1 MDLNYF
7 VSFSCF
13 IDDAMT
19 RIPAHLFK
27 SVLKLVQPQTLKSSA
42 VYSDA
47 RPVSI
52 MGEAVATEVGA
63 IPKILWTYWN
73 QSQPDSF
80 VLECIQSWH
89 LQCPD
94 YEVRLVH
101 PGNLAEFVEPGAL
114 PAQFQALHPT
124 KQSDW
129 LRLYLVAM
137 HGGFWLDASTLL
149 TRSLNWMQAGV
160 STDAELVGFYL
171 EKFTTNV
178 RMPVI
183 ESWAFGA
190 LAGGGFITAWQREF
204 HQALIVEGTEA
215 YLQRLQ
221 AQPDWGEIRQNIG
234 DPHYLLIHITA
245 QQVLRRKQY
254 SSLALFKAEDSAYY
268 YHHALRW
275 KWYLLYPQL
284 CRAQGPKISAPI
296 VKLRGGERRHF
307 AEMFKSH
314 GGAVPG
320 STWHRAL
327 NPEQ

>member
-80 VLECIQSWH
+80 VLECIQSWR

-149 TRSLNWMQAGV
+149 TRSLNWMQEGV

-178 RMPVI
+178 RLPVI

>member
-1 MDLNYF
+1 
-7 VSFSCF
+7 
-13 IDDAMT
+13 MT
-19 RIPAHLFK
+19 RIPARLFQ
-27 SVLKLVQPQTLKSSA
+27 SVLRLVQPQTLKSSA
-42 VYSDA
+42 VYGDA
-47 RPVSI
+47 RPVTI

-73 QSQPDSF
+73 QPQPDSF
-80 VLECIQSWH
+80 VLECIQSWR

-101 PGNLAEFVEPGAL
+101 PGNLADFVEPGAL
-114 PAQFQALHPT
+114 PAQFQELHPT

-160 STDAELVGFYL
+160 STDAEFVGFYL

-178 RMPVI
+178 RLPVI

-215 YLQRLQ
+215 YLQKLQ
-221 AQPDWGEIRQNIG
+221 VQPDWGDIRQNIG

-254 SSLALFKAEDSAYY
+254 SSMAVFKAEDSAYY
-268 YHHALRW
+268 YHHALHW

-284 CRAQGPKISAPI
+284 CRVQGPRVSAPI

-307 AEMFKSH
+307 AEMFKFH

>member
-1 MDLNYF
+1 
-7 VSFSCF
+7 
-13 IDDAMT
+13 MT
-19 RIPAHLFK
+19 RIPARLFQ

-42 VYSDA
+42 VYGDA
-47 RPVSI
+47 RPVTI

-73 QSQPDSF
+73 QPQPDSF
-80 VLECIQSWH
+80 VLECIQSWR

-101 PGNLAEFVEPGAL
+101 PGNLAEFVELGAL
-114 PAQFQALHPT
+114 PAQFQDLHPT

-129 LRLYLVAM
+129 LRLYLVAR

-149 TRSLNWMQAGV
+149 TRSLNWMQAAV
-160 STDAELVGFYL
+160 SAEAEFVGFYL
-171 EKFTTNV
+171 EKFTTNA

-221 AQPDWGEIRQNIG
+221 GQPDWDDIRQNIG

-254 SSLALFKAEDSAYY
+254 SCMAVFKAEDSAYY

-284 CRAQGPKISAPI
+284 CRVQGPKVSAPI

-307 AEMFKSH
+307 AQMFESH

>member
-1 MDLNYF
+1 
-7 VSFSCF
+7 
-13 IDDAMT
+13 MT
-19 RIPAHLFK
+19 RIPARLFQ
-27 SVLKLVQPQTLKSSA
+27 SVLRLVQPQTLKSSA
-42 VYSDA
+42 VYGDA
-47 RPVSI
+47 RPVTI
-52 MGEAVATEVGA
+52 MGEAVVTEVGA

-73 QSQPDSF
+73 QPQPDSF
-80 VLECIQSWH
+80 VLECIQSWR

-101 PGNLAEFVEPGAL
+101 PGNLAEFVERGAL
-114 PAQFQALHPT
+114 PAQFEELHPT

-129 LRLYLVAM
+129 LRLYLVAR

-149 TRSLNWMQAGV
+149 TRSLNWMQAAVG
-160 STDAELVGFYL
+160 AEFVGFYL

-190 LAGGGFITAWQREF
+190 LAGSGFITAWQREF

-221 AQPDWGEIRQNIG
+221 GQPDWGDIRQNIG

-254 SSLALFKAEDSAYY
+254 SSMAVFKAEDSAYY

-284 CRAQGPKISAPI
+284 CRVQGPKVSAPI

>member
-1 MDLNYF
+1 
-7 VSFSCF
+7 
-13 IDDAMT
+13 MT
-19 RIPAHLFK
+19 RIPARLFQ
-27 SVLKLVQPQTLKSSA
+27 SVLRLVQPQTLKSSA
-42 VYSDA
+42 VYGDA
-47 RPVSI
+47 RPVTI

-73 QSQPDSF
+73 QPQPDSF
-80 VLECIQSWH
+80 VLECIQSWR

-114 PAQFQALHPT
+114 PAQFQELHPT

-160 STDAELVGFYL
+160 STDAEFVGFYL

-178 RMPVI
+178 RLPVI

-221 AQPDWGEIRQNIG
+221 VQPNWGDIRQNIG

-254 SSLALFKAEDSAYY
+254 SSMAVFKAEDSAYY

-284 CRAQGPKISAPI
+284 CRVQGSKVSAPI